1 MIVSN
6 HSRVKLLPQ
15 AAIAV
20 LVGVIVVFIFTES
33 IFGWTPLDWIHK
45 LGQGTGYYDPGI
57 GILLLIVVNIISFL
71 ILIWRN
77 TEKLHKV
84 DDNWRQ
90 EKNKLRQS
98 RHGLEVEVIERTEE
112 LRQSEVLKQVVLDA
126 LPQHLAVL
134 DQTGTIIKV
143 NQAWQ
148 RFMLDNEGA
157 ELDNQIGVGA
167 NYLAVCRNVI
177 GGDSGD
183 AQQVIKGIELVLTG
197 EIPVFMF
204 EYACHSV
211 TEQRWF
217 RLTVVPLPGENNG
230 AIVTHTNIT
239 EHRQLYEAEQQARI
253 RAEEASRMKDEFL
266 ATVSH
271 ELRSPLNAIL
281 GWVNLLRGGKL
292 SNEASLRALATIEIS
307 ARTQNRLV
315 SDLLDVSRIITGKL
329 RLNVSLVKP
338 VHFIEA
344 ALEAARPAADAKEIY
359 LQTVIDEN
367 VALISGDADR
377 LQQIVWNLISNA
389 IRFTPRGGRVQV
401 RLEQVNTN
409 VKIIVSDNGS
419 GIKPEFLPFIFDR
432 FSQQDT
438 SITRKIGGLGMGLAI
453 VRHLVELHGGEV
465 EVESAGEGKGATFT
479 INLPLTLAD
488 KKTIQSKPSVIENP
502 PQINCPPALNDLRVL
517 VVDDDPEAL
526 ELVSRILIECGAEVK
541 TAGSVKAAL
550 GWLSDPAGWRPEV
563 LVSDL
568 EMPGENGY
576 SLLRIIRDR
585 EAPNTPKLPAI
596 ALTANARAEDRMR
609 TLGAGFQMHVPKPV
623 EPAELLTVVASVAG
637 RLGQRNVR
645 EVNAQS

>member
-57 GILLLIVVNIISFL
+57 GVLLLIVVNIISFL

-84 DDNWRQ
+84 DDKWRQ

-177 GGDSGD
+177 GGDSWD
-183 AQQVIKGIELVLTG
+183 AQQVIKGIKLVLTG
-197 EIPVFMF
+197 EIPVFTF

-329 RLNVSLVKP
+329 RLNVSSVKP

-596 ALTANARAEDRMR
+596 ALTASARAEDRMR

>member
-1 MIVSN
+1 M
-6 HSRVKLLPQ
+6 
-15 AAIAV
+15 
-20 LVGVIVVFIFTES
+20 
-33 IFGWTPLDWIHK
+33 
-45 LGQGTGYYDPGI
+45 
-57 GILLLIVVNIISFL
+57 
-71 ILIWRN
+71 
-77 TEKLHKV
+77 
-84 DDNWRQ
+84 
-90 EKNKLRQS
+90 
-98 RHGLEVEVIERTEE
+98 EVIERTEE
-112 LRQSEVLKQVVLDA
+112 LRQSELLKQVVLDA

-148 RFMLDNEGA
+148 RFMSDNEGA
-157 ELDNQIGVGA
+157 ELDNQLGVGA
-167 NYLAVCRNVI
+167 NYLAVCRNVT

-183 AQQVIKGIELVLTG
+183 AQQVIKGLELVLAG
-197 EIPVFMF
+197 EIPVFTF
-204 EYACHSV
+204 EYPCHL
-211 TEQRWF
+211 TLDQRWF

-239 EHRQLYEAEQQARI
+239 EHRQLYEAELQARI

-338 VHFIEA
+338 IHFIEA
-344 ALEAARPAADAKEIY
+344 ALEAARPAAEAKEIH

-367 VALISGDADR
+367 VGFISGDADR

-389 IRFTPRGGRVQV
+389 IRFTPRGGRIQI
-401 RLEQVNTN
+401 RLEQANSN

-479 INLPLTLAD
+479 INLPLTLFAQIR
-488 KKTIQSKPSVIENP
+488 KSIQPI
-502 PQINCPPALNDLRVL
+502 
-517 VVDDDPEAL
+517 
-526 ELVSRILIECGAEVK
+526 
-541 TAGSVKAAL
+541 
-550 GWLSDPAGWRPEV
+550 
-563 LVSDL
+563 
-568 EMPGENGY
+568 
-576 SLLRIIRDR
+576 
-585 EAPNTPKLPAI
+585 
-596 ALTANARAEDRMR
+596 
-609 TLGAGFQMHVPKPV
+609 VP
-623 EPAELLTVVASVAG
+623 
-637 RLGQRNVR
+637 
-645 EVNAQS
+645 